1 MQLMPITRA
10 ILREAAQFRAQ
21 TNLQTPD
28 AIHAAT
34 AITHGCS
41 IFLTNDNGFRRVSNL
56 PLVVLSDIAAT

>member
-28 AIHAAT
+28 QDLRKDARYRAGVTQAAWE
-34 AITHGCS
+34 
-41 IFLTNDNGFRRVSNL
+41 
-56 PLVVLSDIAAT
+56 